1 VFLKPVDRFV
11 AGFMGVETL
20 WRGRVVSCDEGMCTI
35 CTEAGI
41 LAEVI
46 AEQPTG
52 ADVTVALRPEDVALS
67 RATGASGEAQRTSV
81 RNHWQG
87 VVAAVTPSGP
97 LVRVSVRLAD
107 GGGNETCFG
116 GEGEL
121 VALVTRASAEELEIA
136 PGVEVTASVKATA
149 LHVLGV
155 SQQKGR
161 LA

>member
-1 VFLKPVDRFV
+1 MAVNIYYDKDCDLSLIKGMKVAILGYGSQGHAHANNLKDS
-11 AGFMGVETL
+11 GV
-20 WRGRVVSCDEGMCTI
+20 
-35 CTEAGI
+35 
-41 LAEVI
+41 
-46 AEQPTG
+46 
-52 ADVTVALRPEDVALS
+52 DVTVALRPEDVALS